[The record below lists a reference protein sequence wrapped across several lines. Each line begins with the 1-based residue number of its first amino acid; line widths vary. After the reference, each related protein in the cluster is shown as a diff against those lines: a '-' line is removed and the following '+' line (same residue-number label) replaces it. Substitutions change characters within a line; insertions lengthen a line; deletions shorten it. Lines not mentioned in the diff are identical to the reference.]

1 MTCPDCAEVAKAY
14 AGATKRAQRLAGDN
28 RRVSRANAY
37 ALERIAQL
45 DAEIERLR
53 AQVERLERE
62 KQERRYG

>member
-1 MTCPDCAEVAKAY
+1 MTCPRCAELEKAY
-14 AGATKRAQRLAGDN
+14 SGATKRAQRLAGDN
-28 RRVSRANAY
+28 QRVSRANAY
-37 ALERIAQL
+37 AMDRIAQL